1 MKNKKTDLKF
11 LANVNIEKP
20 IVDFLLK
27 NGYDVKWVA
36 DIDKKMT
43 DTQVCD
49 LANKEQRVILTNDKD
64 FSEIV
69 FYQKKIVYGIILF
82 RIKGQNIHVKLTL
95 LEKLL
100 KNYSDKIKNHFVV
113 VTKEKL
119 KFILLE
125 ENYQ

>member
-119 KFILLE
+119 KFIPLE